1 VATSAETIIVAALAR
16 SAKNRPDYLATKG
29 GELLDHCSRALASCY
44 AVAARVNPTFFAGQ
58 ATEPFTAAPAL
69 GGWLRPAAAESI
81 LEVRHAQSG
90 QCDVVPFDDNSST
103 GRPRVFEL
111 GQAFFSKGS
120 TGGASGVD
128 DPPQSGNMTFT
139 YSQAPAVLTSLG
151 QTFSTQWPDRFNQ
164 LLVEE
169 LAVYLALKDGRQEE
183 IGELKANRD
192 AWLKLFITFLEHE
205 NAAGVFRHQPRS
217 FADQGQEKLGTLF
230 AGGASV

>member
-58 ATEPFTAAPAL
+58 SVVVFAPV
-69 GGWLRPAAAESI
+69 GGWPRPPEAESVI
-81 LEVRHAQSG
+81 EIRHSQLG
-90 QCDVVPFDDNSST
+90 RCDVVAFDDNATT
-103 GRPRVFEL
+103 GRPRLYEL
-111 GQAFFSKGS
+111 GQVFFSAGGS
-120 TGGASGVD
+120 GQQSGVP
-128 DPPQSGNMTFT
+128 DPPQSGTLTFI
-139 YSQAPAVLTSLG
+139 YSAAPAVLTSLG
-151 QTFSTQWPDRFNQ
+151 QTFSAQWPDRFNQ

-169 LAVYLALKDGRQEE
+169 LAVYLAMKDGRGEE

-192 AWLKLFITFLEHE
+192 TWLKLFITFLEHE
-205 NAAGVFRHQPRS
+205 NAATVYRHQPRS